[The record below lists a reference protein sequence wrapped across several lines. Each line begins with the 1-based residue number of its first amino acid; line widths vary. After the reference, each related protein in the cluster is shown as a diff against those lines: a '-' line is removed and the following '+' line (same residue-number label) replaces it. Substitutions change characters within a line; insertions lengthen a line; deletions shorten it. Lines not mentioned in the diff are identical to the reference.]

1 MATKIT
7 GADQHLLVNISHFS
21 VSSNKTL
28 FASMKQKTVLLL
40 YHLYMKTCVLPK
52 SITFQS

>member
-7 GADQHLLVNISHFS
+7 GTDQHLLVNISHFS